1 MPLKVRPGGAEMA
14 YPVRAFPANAPE
26 ARSPDA
32 EGKERRD
39 EQGLI
44 RAEVIVVP
52 PRVRPGQAVRIHV
65 VLRPD
70 PERKA
75 HWNNEAEPLR
85 LWIDPP
91 EGWQV
96 AEQLLLYPGGKKA
109 VTEEERALDFEVK
122 APARAEGK
130 IRLSAYGL
138 YHVCDDAGGQCRF
151 LRLDIPIDVL
161 VTE

>member
-1 MPLKVRPGGAEMA
+1 MA
-14 YPVRAFPANAPE
+14 HPARTFPAKAPE
-26 ARSPDA
+26 ARSPDPD
-32 EGKERRD
+32 GKVRRD

-44 RAEVIVVP
+44 RAEVVFVP

-65 VLRPD
+65 ILRPD
-70 PERKA
+70 TEQKV

-96 AEQLLLYPGGKKA
+96 MEQLLLYPGGRKA
-109 VTEEERALDFEVK
+109 VTEEERALDFEAK
-122 APARAEGK
+122 APARAKGK

-138 YHVCDDAGGQCRF
+138 YHICDDVGDQCRF
-151 LRLDIPIDVL
+151 LRMDIPIDVH